1 VANIL
6 VTGANRG
13 IGLELCRQFSLRG
26 DKVIAACRSSSKEL
40 ENLDVKLE
48 QDIEMLN
55 IKSFDRLATSLKGLK
70 IDILVNNAGMLASD
84 NIHSLD
90 IEQLKMQF
98 EVNAL
103 GPLVFTTRFLQNLQ
117 KGSKIILI
125 TSRMGSI
132 EDNSSGSYYGYRMSK
147 AGLCM
152 VGKSLSID
160 LKPAGISVALVHPGL
175 VSTRMTNFS
184 KNGITPEESVK
195 GIIQRIDSLT
205 IANTG
210 KFWHAD
216 GSELPW

>member
-1 VANIL
+1 MANIL

-26 DKVIAACRSSSKEL
+26 DKVIATCRSSSKEL
-40 ENLDVKLE
+40 EKLDVKVE
-48 QDIEMLN
+48 QDIEILN
-55 IKSFDRLATSLKGLK
+55 IKSVDRLATSLKGFK
-70 IDILVNNAGMLASD
+70 IDILINNAGMLASD
-84 NIHSLD
+84 EIHSLN

-103 GPLVFTTRFLQNLQ
+103 GPLVFTTKFLQNLE
-117 KGSKIILI
+117 KGSKVILI

-147 AGLCM
+147 AALCM
-152 VGKSLSID
+152 AGKSLSID
-160 LKPAGISVALVHPGL
+160 LKPAGISVALLHPGL

-184 KNGITPEESVK
+184 KNGITPEDSVK

-205 IANTG
+205 IKNTG
-210 KFWHAD
+210 KFWHTN
-216 GSELPW
+216 GNELTW